1 MSHGLTCLCR
11 PPLAS
16 AAGVQPFFDLS
27 SPSGVPFPSDRF
39 TVLDLRHNAL
49 LRPNCAVR
57 VLDCADLDIINTLE
71 GFTRNA
77 AGGYT
82 QVFTLLG

>member
-1 MSHGLTCLCR
+1 MSVPSPARLGRRCPALLR
-11 PPLAS
+11 PLVAV
-16 AAGVQPFFDLS
+16 GRE
-27 SPSGVPFPSDRF
+27 FPSDRF

-57 VLDCADLDIINTLE
+57 VSDCADLDMINTLE
-71 GFTRNA
+71 GCTRNA